1 MKKMKELESITKRI
15 KKCKN
20 CDLWKVRIKPVP
32 GEGPSNAK
40 VALIG
45 QNPGR
50 NEDLK
55 GKPFVGLSGKFLN
68 KLLASIGI
76 KREDAF
82 ITGVVKCH
90 TPKNR
95 RPTKKEIEAC
105 KHFTFEQLEI
115 IQPKVIVLLGDVAL
129 EAFGFN
135 EKISNI
141 HGRIIE
147 KDGRI
152 YFPTFHSAAAMRF
165 PKIRKL
171 MEKDFNNLE
180 KLIKR
185 L

>member
-1 MKKMKELESITKRI
+1 MKYQLEEIAERI
-15 KKCKN
+15 RKCKD
-20 CDLWKVRIKPVP
+20 CELWKIRKNPVP

-40 VALIG
+40 VALLG

-68 KLLASIGI
+68 KLLASIDL
-76 KREDAF
+76 KREDVF

-95 RPTKKEIEAC
+95 RPTKKEIETC

-129 EAFGFN
+129 EAFDFD
-135 EKISNI
+135 EKLSKI
-141 HGRIIE
+141 HGKIIKKE
-147 KDGRI
+147 GRI
-152 YFPTFHSAAAMRF
+152 YFPTFHPAAAMRF

-171 MEKDFNNLE
+171 MEKDFK
-180 KLIKR
+180 KLKKLVKR